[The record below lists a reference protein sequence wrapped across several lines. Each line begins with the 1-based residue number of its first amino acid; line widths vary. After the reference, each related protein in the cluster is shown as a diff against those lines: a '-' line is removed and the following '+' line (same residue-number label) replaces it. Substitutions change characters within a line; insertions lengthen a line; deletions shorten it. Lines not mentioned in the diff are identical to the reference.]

1 VPRAQ
6 IDDDRIVREVVTSL
20 TGGEPGAERA
30 ALRQQMEQAAREFD
44 SLAAATLC
52 KALLER
58 LTERPDDV
66 RELETLLILGLAHP
80 NVLQEHRIPLVQEGR
95 RLAIL
100 LERQGEPERAQSLL
114 ELLCGQC
121 PEDRGLDRELAGML
135 RRSGSTDRLVERY
148 LRRAEEAMR
157 EGRRNDAVRWL
168 REVLLV
174 DRSRRDVARMI
185 RDLGFEQ
192 VARRKAWLFAGKVAV
207 GVALLAALAWAEVD
221 RERALL
227 AEYEAIPP
235 AMPGEVSSLRG
246 RLAAIDEMVDANAP
260 WIGIFAASHERAE
273 LRAAI
278 ARIGSAEAEALAV
291 HADEQAHQ
299 ATQAESARL
308 RGRLAAER
316 GDFAAARG
324 ELEQALELAP
334 ADWPHRVR
342 VQADVDAIVSWQA
355 ENRGRTAEVRR

>member
-1 VPRAQ
+1 VSRAQ
-6 IDDDRIVREVVTSL
+6 IHDDRIVRDVVTSL

-30 ALRQQMEQAAREFD
+30 AIRQQMEQAARQFD
-44 SLAAATLC
+44 SLAAEALC

-58 LTERPDDV
+58 LTAKPDDV

-80 NVLQEHRIPLVQEGR
+80 TVLNEHRIPLVQEGR

-114 ELLCGQC
+114 ELLSGQC
-121 PEDRGLDRELAGML
+121 PEDRGLDRELAGMM

-157 EGRRNDAVRWL
+157 DGRRTDAVRWL

-192 VARRKAWLFAGKVAV
+192 VARRKMWFLAAKVAA
-207 GVALLAALAWAEVD
+207 GLALLAALAWAEVS
-221 RERALL
+221 RERALF
-227 AEYEAIPP
+227 AEYAAIPP
-235 AMPGEVSSLRG
+235 ATPGEVGSLRG
-246 RLAAIDEMVDANAP
+246 RLAAIDYLVEKNVP
-260 WIGIFAASHERAE
+260 WIGIFGASRERGE

-278 ARIGSAEAEALAV
+278 ARIGSAEAEALA
-291 HADEQAHQ
+291 ARAGEDAHQ
-299 ATQAESARL
+299 ATQAESARV

-316 GDFAAARG
+316 GDFTAARE
-324 ELEQALELAP
+324 ELEQALALAP
-334 ADWPHRVR
+334 ADWAARAR
-342 VQADVDAIVSWQA
+342 VQADVDAIVAWQA